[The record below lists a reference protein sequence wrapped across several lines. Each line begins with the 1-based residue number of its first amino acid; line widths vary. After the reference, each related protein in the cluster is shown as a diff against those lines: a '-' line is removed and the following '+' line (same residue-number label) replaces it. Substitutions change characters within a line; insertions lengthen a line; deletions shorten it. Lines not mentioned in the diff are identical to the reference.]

1 MKKITQKLLILL
13 LLVFS
18 GNALHSQCTSSNF
31 DPLAC
36 GDFIQNT
43 NTSNFTTESTPGN
56 VPFATASDT
65 YYLRSNTQNPW
76 GSTTNQDAMNLA
88 FGAGNWTEVFF
99 ETVNPAV
106 LFASPTRFVFME
118 GSDTSA
124 NALNSFLI
132 ANLTTIENWVA
143 SGNHLLIN
151 AAPNE
156 GGNINFGFG
165 GSILIY
171 PSFSSNVNVVDT
183 NHPAFLGPNLPVSAA
198 MSGGSYGHA
207 SISGTGFTDVLVDG
221 SNPAIFPLRQKD
233 WGNGLVMMGGMTTTN
248 WHSPQPA
255 AANWRA
261 NLLVSLGAFVCPSD
275 ITVSND
281 PGQCSAV
288 VTYTLNETFP
298 PETIPGFTS
307 LGSNNGKS
315 YYLSDAAFTPAA
327 GFSDAIANGGF
338 VATIQ
343 DAAKNAFIN
352 TQVNAVA
359 LGASVLIGFNDVAIE
374 GTFVWQSGAPTTYTN
389 WTVGEP
395 NNFNGIEDYTELISN
410 GLWNDQSSAFTARYV
425 LEITG
430 GFVQT
435 AGLPS
440 GSAFPV
446 GTTTNT
452 FDVTDTNGNTTTCSF
467 DVTVNDTEAPVI
479 TCPGDILVDTDA
491 GVCGATV
498 TYSVTASDNCPAP
511 AVEFIVNGGFETG
524 NFTGWSVVDTGNGTY
539 VINDGTFI
547 PTSGQGALPPI
558 TGNFDVV
565 TNQGGPG
572 LHILSQFFVVPSNI
586 QSAMVS
592 WNDRIRNAAGTF
604 SDPNQE
610 FRVELIDVSLNV
622 IQEIYST
629 NPGDPTMQIG
639 PNFRQFDLTALLQT
653 LTGQQVSLRFSEQDN
668 LGFFNLTLDDISF
681 VIQTNGVTQTAGLPS
696 GSVFPVGTTTNTF
709 VTSDASGNTATCSFD
724 VTVEDNEAPIALC
737 YGSVPVY
744 VGSYRVS
751 DGPNWTT
758 NPPVYSPQ
766 EAAALIF
773 GGNASDYAISVNSN
787 TSDPNTI
794 TNTGWTDSWGDGF
807 AINPENYSLDLGNPG
822 YNDPGGSATAA
833 SAWVSDHADFT
844 KINYVWA
851 TSTSVVLQLDAN
863 GQATLDPAL
872 IDAGSTDN
880 CGIASISVSP
890 NNFTCADVGPNT
902 VTLTVTDVNGNSST
916 CTSTVIVEDNV
927 APTAVCQN
935 ITVQLDAN
943 GNVTITPADVD
954 GGSADACGIASTTI
968 DVSTFDCSNV
978 GANNVILTVTDN
990 NGNVSTC
997 TAVVT
1002 VEDNVPPVAN
1012 CAAPFTIQL
1021 DANGNASI
1029 TVADIENG
1037 STDACGIA
1045 TTTIDVSSFDCSNVG
1060 PNTVTLTVTD
1070 NNGNVSTCTTVVT
1083 VEDNVPPVANCA
1095 APFTIELDANG
1106 NASITLADI
1115 ENGST
1120 DACGIAS
1127 TSIDITNFTCADKG
1141 DNVVTLTVTDNN
1153 GNVSTCT
1160 TIVTVVDVL
1169 AAQIVCPLDIVI
1181 DAEPGM
1187 CSAQVFFANAFALD
1201 NCDGPLG
1208 TVQTAGPVSGSTFP
1222 LGDTTITFTATDSSG
1237 NVSSCSFT
1245 ITVED
1250 NQAPLAV
1257 CQNITI
1263 QLDANGVAAIT
1274 AEDLNGGSTDNCT
1287 GALTFAASQTS
1298 FDCSHVGANTIILT
1312 VTDAAGNSSTCTAIV
1327 TVEDNIA
1334 PVANCAAPFTIQLD
1348 ANGNASITEADIDN
1362 GSTDNCSVASITLS
1376 QSAFTCADLGDN
1388 VITLTVTDPSG
1399 NSTTCTT
1406 IVTVEDTI
1414 APVVSCVAFT
1424 LELGADGTAL
1434 LTPEDIG
1441 GTSTDNCAITITAI
1455 DIEDFDCSDI
1465 GTPVL
1470 VTYFAS
1476 DASGNIASCT
1486 AMVTVVDVLAPVI
1499 ACPADFTVDTDQGS
1513 ITYTLPDY
1521 FGEGLVTATDNCT
1534 NPVTIFTQTPAPG
1547 TLLLDGTYT
1556 ITLTATDE
1564 YGNEATCTFE
1574 LTVDTILG
1582 ADDNRLD
1589 FSSLTMYP
1597 NPAEFMV
1604 TIGNPK
1610 FMQIDN
1616 IAIYDIQGRLVVS
1629 KNTQGATG
1637 NQSLDVS
1644 NLSSAVYMV
1653 IIQSQGKQ
1661 TVKRL
1666 IRK

>member
-221 SNPAIFPLRQKD
+221 SNPTIFPLRQKV

-452 FDVTDTNGNTTTCSF
+452 FDVTDTNGNTT
-467 DVTVNDTEAPVI
+467 
-479 TCPGDILVDTDA
+479 
-491 GVCGATV
+491 
-498 TYSVTASDNCPAP
+498 
-511 AVEFIVNGGFETG
+511 
-524 NFTGWSVVDTGNGTY
+524 
-539 VINDGTFI
+539 
-547 PTSGQGALPPI
+547 
-558 TGNFDVV
+558 
-565 TNQGGPG
+565 
-572 LHILSQFFVVPSNI
+572 
-586 QSAMVS
+586 
-592 WNDRIRNAAGTF
+592 
-604 SDPNQE
+604 
-610 FRVELIDVSLNV
+610 
-622 IQEIYST
+622 
-629 NPGDPTMQIG
+629 
-639 PNFRQFDLTALLQT
+639 
-653 LTGQQVSLRFSEQDN
+653 
-668 LGFFNLTLDDISF
+668 
-681 VIQTNGVTQTAGLPS
+681 
-696 GSVFPVGTTTNTF
+696 
-709 VTSDASGNTATCSFD
+709 TCSFD

-1414 APVVSCVAFT
+1414 APIVSCVAFT

-1534 NPVTIFTQTPAPG
+1534 DPVTIFTQTPAPG